1 MLAIPAVRGGGRE
14 ALWEAALVFWA
25 RDGGDLGL
33 GSDSGVGE
41 KWPDEGLS
49 LEVLLLIGCGVE
61 GGQEKERS
69 PWWPLGSLLEKLVV
83 TGLGLHQ
90 VQGTSRWW
98 GHYKDS
104 H

>member
-1 MLAIPAVRGGGRE
+1 M
-14 ALWEAALVFWA
+14 
-25 RDGGDLGL
+25 
-33 GSDSGVGE
+33 
-41 KWPDEGLS
+41 
-49 LEVLLLIGCGVE
+49 EVLLLIGCGVE